1 MYKLPK
7 LNFEFQDVEPYID
20 IHTIGLHYFKHEQ
33 NYLDKLNRILNDV
46 DYDYKY
52 SLNELLY
59 HIDEF
64 PLDKRDDILFNL
76 GGVLNHNLYFKGIN
90 PLFAFKPDGG
100 LKKAIDDKYG
110 TFSDFLDTFKNKA
123 LSLKGSGYTFL
134 VIRSDRE
141 LDIINLSNQETPL
154 SYGFIPLFN
163 IDMWEH
169 AYYINYENDKSR
181 YIDNFFAIADFS
193 YASELYC
200 KALLL

>member
-64 PLDKRDDILFNL
+64 PLDKREDILFNL

-90 PLFAFKPDGG
+90 KLLIIPDEI
-100 LKKAIDDKYG
+100 K
-110 TFSDFLDTFKNKA
+110 T
-123 LSLKGSGYTFL
+123 
-134 VIRSDRE
+134 
-141 LDIINLSNQETPL
+141 
-154 SYGFIPLFN
+154 
-163 IDMWEH
+163 
-169 AYYINYENDKSR
+169 
-181 YIDNFFAIADFS
+181 
-193 YASELYC
+193 
-200 KALLL
+200 

>member
-33 NYLDKLNRILNDV
+33 IYLDKLNKLLDDE

-52 SLNELLY
+52 GINELVY

-64 PLDKRDDILFNL
+64 SKDKREDILFNL
-76 GGVLNHNLYFKGIN
+76 GGVLNHNLYFRCIN
-90 PLFAFKPDGG
+90 LNGFKPDGE
-100 LKKAIDDKYG
+100 LKKVIVNKYG
-110 TFSDFLDTFKNKA
+110 SFDLFWKKFKEIA

-134 VIRSDRE
+134 VLRNDMNI
-141 LDIINLSNQETPL
+141 DIINLSNQETPL

-169 AYYINYENDKSR
+169 AYYMNYENDKAR
-181 YIDNFFAIADFS
+181 YIDNFLNIADFS
-193 YASELYC
+193 YASEVYE
-200 KALLL
+200 KAMYL